1 LHDSGSVD
9 PDVFAA
15 CLKVLAYSGD
25 EAMFDEFAKQLKRDL
40 TPQQITVFLRAL
52 CCFPEN
58 WLAAKT
64 FALVLNGSIKAQMG
78 GAVLNLLM
86 SNARV
91 RSQTW
96 RSIKS
101 HLPELTRLLPT
112 ILLMRAL
119 EGARYLDNEAD
130 TADIV
135 AFFAENREL
144 LFGSEKNIAQTIEW
158 QAINSNLKRVLTA
171 GIAGL
176 FAPV

>member
-1 LHDSGSVD
+1 
-9 PDVFAA
+9 
-15 CLKVLAYSGD
+15 
-25 EAMFDEFAKQLKRDL
+25 
-40 TPQQITVFLRAL
+40 
-52 CCFPEN
+52 
-58 WLAAKT
+58 
-64 FALVLNGSIKAQMG
+64 
-78 GAVLNLLM
+78 
-86 SNARV
+86 
-91 RSQTW
+91 
-96 RSIKS
+96 
-101 HLPELTRLLPT
+101 LPELTRLLPT